1 MNTDSKNTQ
10 TEQCT
15 IPSVSNSLLDKIYAD
30 KPAMCRVFNTLV
42 GCKLRSKNLDFQQ
55 RPYEGSYY
63 ILISPKKFG
72 INNIRSTV
80 HIEVDDLAQL
90 LIRELGGGTH
100 YVNRINDKLSKFVL
114 QKGWVDN
121 KLRSK
126 EIRELEYK
134 KRQIEQ
140 KLLGVRYFNYC

>member
-1 MNTDSKNTQ
+1 MNTDSKITE

-42 GCKLRSKNLDFQQ
+42 GSKLRSVNLDFQQ

-72 INNIRSTV
+72 ISNVRSTV
-80 HIEVDDLAQL
+80 HIETNDLAQL
-90 LIRELGGGTH
+90 IIRELGNGTH
-100 YVNRINDKLSKFVL
+100 YINRVNEKLSKFVM
-114 QKGWVDN
+114 QKGWVDS

-126 EIRELEYK
+126 EIKELEYK
-134 KRQIEQ
+134 KRQIES

>member
-1 MNTDSKNTQ
+1 MNTDSKIVETK
-10 TEQCT
+10 QCD
-15 IPSVSNSLLDKIYAD
+15 IHVVSNSLLDKIYAD

-42 GCKLRSKNLDFQQ
+42 GSKLRSVNLDFQQ

-72 INNIRSTV
+72 INNVRSTV
-80 HIEVDDLAQL
+80 HIEIDDLAQL
-90 LIRELGGGTH
+90 QIRELGGGTH
-100 YVNRINDKLSKFVL
+100 YINVINEKLSKFVM
-114 QKGWVDN
+114 QKGWVDS

-126 EIRELEYK
+126 KINELEYK
-134 KRQIEQ
+134 KRQIEK

>member
-30 KPAMCRVFNTLV
+30 KPAMCRVFNILV
-42 GCKLRSKNLDFQQ
+42 GSKLRSANLDFQQ

-72 INNIRSTV
+72 INNVRSTV
-80 HIEVDDLAQL
+80 HIEIDDLAQL
-90 LIRELGGGTH
+90 QIRELAFGTH
-100 YVNRINDKLSKFVL
+100 YIKVINEKLSKFVM
-114 QKGWVDN
+114 QKGWVDD

-126 EIRELEYK
+126 EIKELEYK
-134 KRQIEQ
+134 KWQIEQ